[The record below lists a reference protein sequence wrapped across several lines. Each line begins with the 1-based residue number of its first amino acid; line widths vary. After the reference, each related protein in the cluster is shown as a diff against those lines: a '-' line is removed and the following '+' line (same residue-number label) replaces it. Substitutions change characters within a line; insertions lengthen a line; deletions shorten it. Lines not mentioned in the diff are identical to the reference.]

1 MFCSRISNN
10 MISKVHERPL
20 RVRLNDHQSDFET
33 LLQNNND
40 VCNHHRNIQTRLIE
54 IFKVKKGFAP
64 QIMGSIPKGRKNTY
78 NVRNFQEF
86 ETKKKD
92 CIFWSGN
99 FSYISPQLWSLLLEQ
114 MKQLYSKVQF
124 KTSARQWVCKVYL

>member
-1 MFCSRISNN
+1 

-64 QIMGSIPKGRKNTY
+64 QIMGSIPKGRKNTTL
-78 NVRNFQEF
+78 E
-86 ETKKKD
+86 
-92 CIFWSGN
+92 IFKNLRQKEKGL
-99 FSYISPQLWSLLLEQ
+99 YILVWKL
-114 MKQLYSKVQF
+114 
-124 KTSARQWVCKVYL
+124 